1 MTQLLKLFSTRL
13 KRIDAIVYGVCSGCV
28 LSGFYLCGEA
38 QRLGLTGWVKNEPD
52 RTVRLVAEGP
62 EAALQKMV
70 DWLHI
75 GSPYGRVDKVEVHWA
90 EATVEFTHFEVRW
103 YG

>member
-1 MTQLLKLFSTRL
+1 M
-13 KRIDAIVYGVCSGCV
+13 KRIQAVVHGYVQGVS
-28 LSGFYLCGEA
+28 FRQYARQEA
-38 QRLGLTGWVKNEPD
+38 RRLRLTGWVRNEPD

-62 EAALQKMV
+62 EAALQQMV

-75 GSPYGRVDKVEVHWA
+75 GSPYGHVDKVDVTWS
-90 EATVEFTHFEVRW
+90 EATAEFTDFQVSW

>member
-1 MTQLLKLFSTRL
+1 M
-13 KRIDAIVYGVCSGCV
+13 KRIDAIVYGFVQGVSFRDFT
-28 LSGFYLCGEA
+28 LREA

>member
-1 MTQLLKLFSTRL
+1 M
-13 KRIDAIVYGVCSGCV
+13 KRIDAIVYGFVQGVSFRDFT
-28 LSGFYLCGEA
+28 LREA

-52 RTVRLVAEGP
+52 RTVRVVAEGP

-90 EATVEFTHFEVRW
+90 EATAEFTHFEVRW